1 MKRSSE
7 TKKRLSTQAALLC
20 GEAFQKVA
28 EGFIPRIQLIQ
39 AESSLD
45 FSEELGDLVACAAN
59 LGFAIELYIKALLS
73 QLHLPVPQTHDLRNL
88 YDAIPSQVRELVEST
103 YDSAM
108 PDQVRELGGH
118 VSITIAKGPLQPP
131 QWDDHASVPLSLP
144 DLLKR
149 SKDLF
154 PSWRYIFEFTQTQDA
169 AYQVHQFEYAL
180 LWCAA
185 EAIRIEAMIHLNR
198 AGEAHS

>member
-7 TKKRLSTQAALLC
+7 TKKQRSTHAALLC
-20 GEAFQKVA
+20 GKAFQKVA
-28 EGFIPRIQLIQ
+28 EGFIPRIQLIR

-45 FSEELGDLVACAAN
+45 LSEELGDLVACAAN

-73 QLHLPVPQTHDLRNL
+73 QLHLPVPQTHDLRTL
-88 YDAIPSQVRELVEST
+88 YDAIPSQVRELIEST

-118 VSITIAKGPLQPP
+118 VSITVAKGPLQPP
-131 QWDDHASVPLSLP
+131 QWDDYASVSLSLP
-144 DLLKR
+144 DVLKR

-154 PSWRYIFEFTQTQDA
+154 PSWRYIFEFTQAQDSP
-169 AYQVHQFEYAL
+169 YQVHQFAYAL

-185 EAIRIEAMIHLNR
+185 EAIRVEATVRLNG
-198 AGEAHS
+198 AGEAPS